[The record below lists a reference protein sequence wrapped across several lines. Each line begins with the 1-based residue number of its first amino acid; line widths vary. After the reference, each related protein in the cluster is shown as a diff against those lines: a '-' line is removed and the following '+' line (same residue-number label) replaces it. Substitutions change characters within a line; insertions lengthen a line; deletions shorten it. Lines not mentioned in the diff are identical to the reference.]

1 MRYALTVIFIAL
13 FALLL
18 IAPSWAH
25 TSADPEA
32 QVEH

>member
-1 MRYALTVIFIAL
+1 MRYALTAIFIAL

-18 IAPSWAH
+18 VAPTWGR
-25 TSADPEA
+25 TSAEPEA